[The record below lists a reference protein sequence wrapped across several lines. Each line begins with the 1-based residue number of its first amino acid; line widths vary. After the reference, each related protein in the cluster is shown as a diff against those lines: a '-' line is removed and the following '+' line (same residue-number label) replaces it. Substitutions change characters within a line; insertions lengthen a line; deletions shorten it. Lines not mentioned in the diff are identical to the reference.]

1 MITYKTHRIIPA
13 SERIGGL
20 YSRDKWTFMVITP
33 TGELEPD
40 ELVSGKAYA
49 TPAKAIEAMISV
61 VCDRNDEYERLL
73 G

>member
-1 MITYKTHRIIPA
+1 MTTYKTHRIIPA
-13 SERIGGL
+13 SERVG
-20 YSRDKWTFMVITP
+20 SNKWTFMVITP